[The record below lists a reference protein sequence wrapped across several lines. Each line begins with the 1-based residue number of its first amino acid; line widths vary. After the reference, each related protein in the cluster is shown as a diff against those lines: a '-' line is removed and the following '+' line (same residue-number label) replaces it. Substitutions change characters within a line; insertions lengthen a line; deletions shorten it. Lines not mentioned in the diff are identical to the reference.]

1 MTILFPIIYSAAL
14 TYLVWKAFKVMSNG
28 WGISDNKNKRFSTSS
43 FKQKKYTIHPELLDK
58 SGNITEEEL
67 LTVRFSNDND
77 STLEEKG
84 STTDQSNYIKGK
96 KLELRT
102 KIVSTVIRSLK
113 LPPRFRLKMVKE
125 DPVRLELS
133 LTPSYG
139 KNPVIVGI
147 VESLDLV
154 ARRDREGRLPR
165 DLQGT
170 WDWTVRHG
178 KVSTGG
184 WNPMLKEAL
193 QTMFDTGLPAIVY
206 EELTGDE
213 YHPVDGIR
221 HVK

>member
-1 MTILFPIIYSAAL
+1 M
-14 TYLVWKAFKVMSNG
+14 
-28 WGISDNKNKRFSTSS
+28 
-43 FKQKKYTIHPELLDK
+43 
-58 SGNITEEEL
+58 
-67 LTVRFSNDND
+67 
-77 STLEEKG
+77 
-84 STTDQSNYIKGK
+84 
-96 KLELRT
+96 ELRT
-102 KIVSTVIRSLK
+102 KIVAGVIRSLK

-133 LTPSYG
+133 LTPYYG

-154 ARRDREGRLPR
+154 ARRDREGRMPR

-193 QTMFDTGLPAIVY
+193 QTMFETGLPSIIY

-213 YHPVDGIR
+213 YKPVDGII
-221 HVK
+221 HVR